1 MRIMIYFSLLFIVS
15 CSMSSESFRQH
26 TWYNIHGMKAESYQT
41 ANFLFETIDWETYD
55 KNIR

>member
-1 MRIMIYFSLLFIVS
+1 MRMMIFFLLLFVVS

-26 TWYNIHGMKAESYQT
+26 SWYNIHGMKAEWYPA
-41 ANFLFETIDWETYD
+41 ANFLFETIHWETYD

>member
-1 MRIMIYFSLLFIVS
+1 MIYFSLLFIVS